1 MKHLAAYLL
10 LNLAGN
16 ASPSASDIKEV
27 LGSVGVEADTER
39 LEKLLSELEGK
50 DISEVHSPSIKQ
62 KFRANLTHFAV
73 DQGGL

>member
-50 DISEVHSPSIKQ
+50 DISEVHIQCQSKNI
-62 KFRANLTHFAV
+62 AEI
-73 DQGGL
+73 

>member
-16 ASPSASDIKEV
+16 ATPSADDIKEV

-39 LEKLLSELEGK
+39 LDKLLSELEGK
-50 DISEVHSPSIKQ
+50 DIAEVYMD
-62 KFRANLTHFAV
+62 R
-73 DQGGL
+73 